1 MFVIVCVLFWSN
13 SDSNPDVI
21 AEKCRA
27 SSRHCSGLTDM
38 WYSVLCPPQDDGWH
52 DPACIFGRCRDCGI
66 DQLLTCP
73 IEE

>member
-1 MFVIVCVLFWSN
+1 
-13 SDSNPDVI
+13 
-21 AEKCRA
+21 
-27 SSRHCSGLTDM
+27 M